1 MTDLAKKLV
10 NILENSENNF
20 DFLYEKNISLKQ
32 KIEKIVTEIYWWS
45 WVKYSQKAEESI
57 KNLEKLWFWDFPV
70 CIAKTPVSLSD
81 DPSLLWRPKD
91 FFINITD
98 LSVSAWAGFVV
109 AFAWNIMTMPWLPK
123 SPNALKIDI
132 DEKGEIVGLN

>member
-1 MTDLAKKLV
+1 MTNLAKKLV

-81 DPSLLWRPKD
+81 DLSLLWRPKD